1 MDIRKDKRGF
11 SLIELIITM
20 AIMAVFAGAI
30 IGGMSY
36 INAGK
41 TKKAAARLNN
51 KISSIQTATM
61 TKKVR
66 RSSTFIGL
74 LMGYTVL
81 R

>member
-51 KISSIQTATM
+51 
-61 TKKVR
+61 
-66 RSSTFIGL
+66 
-74 LMGYTVL
+74 
-81 R
+81 